1 MTDPREIAKATPR
14 DAPSLRGALAP
25 DAVFSDRYRL
35 IRRLGS
41 GGMAEVYEVEHQLT
55 RRRLALKLLHAESLA
70 NPTSVER
77 FYREATACAGIDS
90 DHVVQIIDC
99 DVDRSTGIPFLVM

>member
-1 MTDPREIAKATPR
+1 
-14 DAPSLRGALAP
+14 
-25 DAVFSDRYRL
+25 VFSDRYRL

-99 DVDRSTGIPFLVM
+99 DVDRSTDIPFW